1 MDKKTL
7 SITSLAVE
15 QSYKDLTNTDVSNM
29 ASAMKM
35 QKRHHEV
42 FKKTVF
48 LAYGQYTCV
57 TGKNGKVE
65 EGELPGPTKSL
76 QVPMV
81 QSQQ

>member
-1 MDKKTL
+1 
-7 SITSLAVE
+7 
-15 QSYKDLTNTDVSNM
+15 
-29 ASAMKM
+29 M